1 MQERRNKDIYR
12 IIELRNEEGKV
23 GYMVQKNRKW
33 IIPWK
38 WHNCKLEIF
47 CGGGTLI
54 YPAAFRSKEEAEQY
68 IKHKGSMVNG
78 LIPGFYY
85 YTE

>member
-1 MQERRNKDIYR
+1 MGNKDNYR
-12 IIELRNEEGKV
+12 IIESRGDKGKIL
-23 GYMVQKNRKW
+23 YTVQKNRKW

-47 CGGGTLI
+47 CGPGTI
-54 YPAAFRSKEEAEQY
+54 VYPAIFTSKEQAKLY

-78 LIPGFYY
+78 LIPGFYHY
-85 YTE
+85 IK

>member
-1 MQERRNKDIYR
+1 MYR
-12 IIELRNEEGKV
+12 IIKLKNEGKIL
-23 GYMVQKNRKW
+23 YTVQKNRKW

-47 CGGGTLI
+47 CGAGTI
-54 YPAAFRSKEEAEQY
+54 VYPATFTSKEGAEQY
-68 IKHKGSMVNG
+68 IKHNGSMINE
-78 LIPGFYY
+78 LITGFFS

>member
-1 MQERRNKDIYR
+1 MYR
-12 IIELRNEEGKV
+12 IVTKENSEKEIH
-23 GYMVQKNRKW
+23 YTVQKNRKW

-38 WHNCKLEIF
+38 WHDCKIEVF
-47 CGGGTLI
+47 CGCGTI
-54 YPAAFRSKEEAEQY
+54 VYPATFKSKEEAEQY

-78 LIPGFYY
+78 LIPGTYF

>member
-1 MQERRNKDIYR
+1 MYR
-12 IIELRNEEGKV
+12 IIKLKNEGKIL
-23 GYMVQKNRKW
+23 YTVQKNRKW

-38 WHNCKLEIF
+38 WHDCKLEIF
-47 CGGGTLI
+47 YGAGTII
-54 YPAAFRSKEEAEQY
+54 YPATFASKDKAEQY

-78 LIPGFYY
+78 LTPGFYF